1 MKKERLDQIIDG
13 IRNEPVDAALIEQA
27 AARVRARIIPGSGSG
42 LPLEALRTCAD
53 FQSLIP
59 TYMAKTLSE
68 SRALLFEDHT
78 HQCVD
83 CRHALQAA
91 RSGKVRTL
99 PRPKVTV
106 RTFPVAVKW
115 AVAAALAL
123 GVGLTSWGV
132 MRSLIPP
139 PGARATVQTVHGIL
153 YQVADRTSMP
163 VFSGKELGERQ
174 AVRTAKG
181 STAVLKLT
189 DGSLVE
195 MNERSQV
202 SFTRAARGTTIHLD
216 RGNVIVQAAKQHNG
230 KLYVA
235 TADCLVS
242 VKGTVFAVTAGTKGS
257 RVSVVEGVVTV
268 DENNHTDT
276 LTRGDQVTTDAS
288 IAKIPVEDDVA
299 WSKNAAQY
307 VAVLGELSN
316 IQKQLEAIPAAGL
329 RYHSNLTKYVPHD
342 AVIYAAIPN
351 IGPTLTEANRLLQ
364 QRMEQSEVLK
374 QWWSEHQPGAN
385 EPTLDEIVQKIKTF
399 TDSLGNEIVF
409 TMTVDENGN
418 KEPLFLAEVTQ
429 PALKDTL
436 QAQFQALTSRQP
448 GSTNAPQLVIHESA
462 ASMTA
467 AMTSAGAKNGLQAY
481 MKNNIIAIS
490 SGTHPLQE
498 VAGIVEG
505 TTTENFENTRLYDDV
520 MQSYQT
526 GAGWLLAIDTEQMF
540 SESVNGRERPA
551 MRESSHADQTG
562 IKDLRYLLFERKEI
576 AGQVDNQVSLTFNR
590 ERSGIASWLAAPAP
604 IGSLNFVSPDASM
617 AAGFVIKNPHA
628 LLQDVMN
635 SAEAQSEQANQ
646 ELSGLSSDAY
656 HIINEIA
663 SALGGDVA
671 FAIDGPLLPIPSWEF
686 AVEVYN
692 PGQLESGIEQAI
704 AYANQQS
711 NNQIKLT
718 LTNAQVSGRTIYTV
732 KPSTGMFEADYTYV
746 NGYMVA
752 AANQTLLLRAIQNQG
767 SGYVLTS
774 SANFRN
780 QMPRNASPNVSGVIY
795 HNLGPILGTLADGL
809 NATSAVS
816 PAQRA
821 AIAQLQANSTPGVIC
836 AYGEPSRILVSSTG
850 TFFGLNL
857 DTLAVP
863 QILGNAMLVQ
873 KRLGTQANK

>member
-1 MKKERLDQIIDG
+1 MKKDKLDLIIDE
-13 IRNEPVDAALIEQA
+13 IRNEPVDAAIIEQA
-27 AARVRARIIPGSGSG
+27 AARVRARVLPGGDSA
-42 LPLEALRTCAD
+42 LHLEALRTCGD

-59 TYMAKTLSE
+59 AYMAKTLSE

-106 RTFPVAVKW
+106 RPFPVVAKW
-115 AVAAALAL
+115 AIAAAMVV
-123 GVGLTSWGV
+123 GVGLTTWGV

-139 PGARATVQTVHGIL
+139 PGTRATVQAVTGIL
-153 YQVADRTSMP
+153 YQVADRSSVP

-181 STAVLKLT
+181 STAVLRLT

-202 SFTRAARGTTIHLD
+202 SFTRASRGTTIHLD

-242 VKGTVFAVTAGTKGS
+242 VKGTIFAVTAGTKGS

-268 DENNHTDT
+268 DENSKTDV
-276 LTRGDQVTTDAS
+276 LKRGDQVTTDTS

-307 VAVLGELSN
+307 VSVLGELSA
-316 IQKQLEAIPAAGL
+316 IQKQLEALPSPGL
-329 RYHSNLTKYVPHD
+329 RYKSNLTKFVPHD

-351 IGPTLTEANRLLQ
+351 IGATITEANRLLQ

-374 QWWSEHQPGAN
+374 QWWSEHQPGPN
-385 EPTLDEIVQKIKTF
+385 EPTIDDIVQKIKTF
-399 TDSLGNEIVF
+399 TDGLGNEIVF
-409 TMTVDENGN
+409 TMTVDENGQ

-436 QAQFQALTSRQP
+436 QAQFQALTASK
-448 GSTNAPQLVIHESA
+448 GAPSLTIHESA
-462 ASMTA
+462 ATIPA
-467 AMTSAGAKNGLQAY
+467 VAPKNGLQAY
-481 MKNNIIAIS
+481 IKNNIIAVS
-490 SGTHPLQE
+490 AGSHPLQE

-505 TTTENFENTRLYDDV
+505 TNTENFENTRLYDDV
-520 MQSYQT
+520 MQSYQS

-540 SESVNGRERPA
+540 SDSVERRER
-551 MRESSHADQTG
+551 RESMTGSTHQDQSG
-562 IKDLRYLLFERKEI
+562 IKDLRYLLFERKDV
-576 AGQVDNQVSLTFNR
+576 GTQVENQVSLTFNR
-590 ERSGIASWLAAPAP
+590 ERSGVASWLAAPAP
-604 IGSLNFVSPDASM
+604 IGSLNFVSPDASL
-617 AAGFVIKNPHA
+617 AAGFVIKNPRA
-628 LLQDVMN
+628 LLEDVMN
-635 SAEAQSEQANQ
+635 SAQNQSPQANQ
-646 ELSGLSSDAY
+646 QLSDLSSQAY
-656 HIINEIA
+656 QIINEIA
-663 SALGGDVA
+663 SSLGGDIS
-671 FAIDGPLLPIPSWEF
+671 FAIDGALLPIPSWEF

-692 PGQLESGIEQAI
+692 PGQLESAIEQGVN
-704 AYANQQS
+704 YLNQQS
-711 NNQIKLT
+711 NAPVKLT
-718 LTNAQVSGRTIYTV
+718 VTNAQVNGRTIYTV
-732 KPSTGMFEADYTYV
+732 KPSTGVFEADYTFV

-752 AANQTLLLRAIQNQG
+752 AANQTVLLRALQNQ
-767 SGYVLTS
+767 STGYTLTS
-774 SANFRN
+774 SVNFRN
-780 QMPRNASPNVSGVIY
+780 QMPKNSSPNVSGVIY
-795 HNLGPILGTLADGL
+795 HNLGPVLGTLADGL
-809 NATSAVS
+809 NATSAVT
-816 PAQRA
+816 PAQRS

-836 AYGEPSRILVSSTG
+836 AYGEPNRILVSSTG

-873 KRLGTQANK
+873 KKLGTQATK